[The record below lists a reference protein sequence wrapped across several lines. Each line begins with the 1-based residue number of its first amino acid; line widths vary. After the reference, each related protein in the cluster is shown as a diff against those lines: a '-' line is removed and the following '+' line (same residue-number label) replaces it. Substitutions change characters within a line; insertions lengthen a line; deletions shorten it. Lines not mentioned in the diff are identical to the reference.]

1 MSNLEIIER
10 LSSMLEQASCI
21 IREQEALLL
30 QHGIQTESGELEQQ
44 RQTLLEDIENY
55 A

>member
-1 MSNLEIIER
+1 MSHLEIIER
-10 LSSMLEQASCI
+10 LSIMLEQASCI

-30 QHGIQTESGELEQQ
+30 QHGILTESGTLEKQ
-44 RQTLLEDIENY
+44 RQKLLGDIEKY